1 VAGAPAELI
10 KRVPLF
16 ADLDGKELTE
26 VAGFFKERDFVAG
39 ETLIG
44 EDAGPSRFFVIG
56 EGTVLV
62 SAHGEDRAR
71 LGRGD
76 FFGEI
81 ALVDGGVRTATVTA
95 ERDVKVYTLTLWEF
109 RPLVEQNS
117 AIAWKL
123 LEALAKRI
131 RDLEARSG

>member
-1 VAGAPAELI
+1 MAGAPAELI

-26 VAGFFKERDFVAG
+26 VAGFFKERAFVAG

-95 ERDVKVYTLTLWEF
+95 EEDVKVYTLTLWEF